1 MFTIEDLIEI
11 SASMSSKSK
20 IQFTLL
26 KSDINLM
33 LSLGKQVLQGTALTD
48 RQHELAKTK
57 LIEYKDQFENNEIH
71 NIEQYFDK
79 LRMPLR
85 SIDRSRWVK
94 FIDNKIAVRFSF
106 NKKLINAIEN
116 IRLAINETKEFDN
129 NVHYFSI
136 CEKNVYVIISNVI
149 DKNFKIDDDV
159 LEYYNFCKKFFDKP
173 SEYVPYIKDFKLL
186 NFPAKLENDLKEKIG
201 PCNNNNIKIYKDRA
215 YRYNY
220 IIDYNFNN
228 LSPIEMLILNRT
240 SNLLNFPKSVYNTS
254 DVIKTIVN
262 LRRDPFLVIIN
273 TDHEYEQLVTIYDEF
288 SKYYTNSEQSVL
300 FRLDNTNEGISFNNF
315 IHDNNLNNS
324 VDKATKV
331 VYIKE
336 NKLPKPLLTSAWK
349 PITLFCLRS
358 YRLGANVENYFN
370 THCDMYIS
378 ADDSSHSE
386 YLVRNRKFISGYM

>member
-1 MFTIEDLIEI
+1 MKIEDLLEI
-11 SASMSSKSK
+11 LVSMSNESNA
-20 IQFTLL
+20 QFTLS
-26 KSDINLM
+26 KPDINLLFS
-33 LSLGKQVLQGTALTD
+33 LSRQVLRGTALTD
-48 RQHELAKTK
+48 RQHDLSKRK
-57 LIEYKDQFENNEIH
+57 LIEYKDQFEDNGFH
-71 NIEQYFDK
+71 NIEQYFDN

-85 SIDRSRWVK
+85 SIDRSRWIK

-106 NKKLINAIEN
+106 NKKLITSIEN
-116 IRLAINETKEFDN
+116 IRLAIHETKEFEN
-129 NVHYFSI
+129 NIHYFSI
-136 CEKNVYVIISNVI
+136 CEKNVYVIVSNLI
-149 DKNFKIDDDV
+149 DKNFEIEDNV
-159 LEYYNFCKKFFDKP
+159 LEYYNTCKKISDTP
-173 SEYVPYIKDFKLL
+173 SEYVPYIKNFKLL
-186 NFPAKLENDLKEKIG
+186 NFSTRLENVLEENIG
-201 PCNNNNIKIYKDRA
+201 PCNADTIKIYKDRS

-220 IIDYNFNN
+220 IVDYDFIHD
-228 LSPIEMLILNRT
+228 LSPIEIAILYRSN
-240 SNLLNFPKSVYNTS
+240 NLLNFPQSVYDKSN
-254 DVIKTIVN
+254 VIENIVN
-262 LRRDPFLVIIN
+262 LRRHPFLVIIN
-273 TDHEYEQLVTIYDEF
+273 TNDEYEQLSTIYDEF
-288 SKYYTNSEQSVL
+288 SKHYTDSEQSVL